1 MVCCLELLVSGQGQI
16 YISKGSHSD
25 VSLRV
30 CVCEYGGGNL
40 TTCDSWLANANEEG
54 WSREGNDC
62 CHGNAELEW
71 LMVG

>member
-1 MVCCLELLVSGQGQI
+1 MTLLLYI
-16 YISKGSHSD
+16 YVFLLSMY
-25 VSLRV
+25 VREYNAV
-30 CVCEYGGGNL
+30 CVCVCAYGGGNL
-40 TTCDSWLANANEEG
+40 TTCDSWWADANGEG